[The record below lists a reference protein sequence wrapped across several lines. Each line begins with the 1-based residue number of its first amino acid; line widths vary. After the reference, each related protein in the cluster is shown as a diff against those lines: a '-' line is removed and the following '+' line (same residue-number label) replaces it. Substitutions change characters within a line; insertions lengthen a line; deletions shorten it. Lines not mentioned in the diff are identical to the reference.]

1 MVEREGDGE
10 NFSFGKLGKSNTP
23 LQNIV
28 EEWILGGG
36 MLGMFDG
43 LFL

>member
-28 EEWILGGG
+28 EEWNLEEGGC
-36 MLGMFDG
+36 LVC
-43 LFL
+43 LLC